1 MNDITVQD
9 VFNRFYSDY
18 SKKYTPS
25 PDQLKVVNAIHN
37 CRTGS
42 LGLNAS
48 ICENCG
54 SVRIHNNSCRNRCC
68 PNCQQIPKEKWI
80 DARQEDVLDAPYFH
94 VVFTVPEQLNP
105 IIYSNQQIM
114 YDLLFKCSAQTV
126 EELSLDPKFLGARP
140 GFISVLHTWGSEMNY
155 HPHIHMILLGGGLDL
170 SENWK
175 LADRKFFIPVKVLS
189 KVFRGKFLAGLKEL
203 RSDKSLKYC
212 GSSERYI
219 NSYVFQ
225 GLIDECYSIEWNL
238 YIKET
243 FNGAGSVIKYLGKYT
258 HRIAISN
265 HRLISIDGNNV
276 AYYVKDYRNK
286 GKWKTFTITGT
297 EFIRR
302 FLMHVPPK
310 RFVRIRHY
318 GILSTRCKSAK
329 MAKCR
334 LLLKQEQRKAKL
346 KGLPVPEILKLLW
359 NIDICTCEKCGGSMR
374 SIQPHLNLRC

>member
-1 MNDITVQD
+1 MNGVTVQD
-9 VFNRFYSDY
+9 VFNRFYTDY
-18 SKKYTPS
+18 HQKYEPS
-25 PDQLKVVNAIHN
+25 LEQLKVVNDIRN
-37 CRTGS
+37 CKTGN

-48 ICENCG
+48 VCENCG

-114 YDLLFKCSAQTV
+114 YDLLFRSSAQTV
-126 EELSLDPKFLGARP
+126 EDLSLEPKFLGARP

-155 HPHIHMILLGGGLDL
+155 HPHIHMILLGGGLDR
-170 SENWK
+170 SDKWK
-175 LADRKFFIPVKVLS
+175 SADSKFFIPVKALA
-189 KVFRGKFLAGLKEL
+189 KVFRGKFLSGLKAF
-203 RSDKSLKYC
+203 RSSKALHYH
-212 GSSERYI
+212 GSSGRYI

-225 GLIDECYSIEWNL
+225 ELIDCCYGTEWNL

-243 FNGAGSVIKYLGKYT
+243 FNGANSVIQYLGKYT

-265 HRLISIDGNNV
+265 HRLLNINEDSV
-276 AYYVKDYRNK
+276 TFYVKDYRQK
-286 GKWKTFTITGT
+286 GHWKTLTLSGT

-318 GILSTRCKSAK
+318 GILATRCKSAK
-329 MAKCR
+329 MTRCR
-334 LLLKQEQRKAKL
+334 LLLKMEQRKSRL
-346 KGLPVPEILKLLW
+346 RGLPVPEILKLLW
-359 NIDICTCEKCGGSMR
+359 DIDICTCVKCGGSMLALK
-374 SIQPHLNLRC
+374 PHVKLRC